1 MAQNLSNFPIEEA
14 QQLAKST
21 SGQELLQLLQQGDDA
36 KLDEA
41 AALLQ
46 QGNTQQAKALLLP
59 ILEDPKILALLRQLG
74 G

>member
-14 QQLAKST
+14 QQLARSA
-21 SGQELLQLLQQGDDA
+21 SGQELLQLLQQGDGA

>member
-1 MAQNLSNFPIEEA
+1 MAQNLSKFPIEEA

-21 SGQELLQLLQQGDDA
+21 SGQELLQLLQQGDGA

-41 AALLQ
+41 AAHLQ

>member
-1 MAQNLSNFPIEEA
+1 MAQNLSKFPIEEA

-21 SGQELLQLLQQGDDA
+21 SGQELLQLLQQGDGA

>member
-14 QQLAKST
+14 QQLARSA
-21 SGQELLQLLQQGDDA
+21 SGQELMQLLQQGDGA

>member
-1 MAQNLSNFPIEEA
+1 MAQNLANFPIEEA
-14 QQLAKST
+14 QQLARSA
-21 SGQELLQLLQQGDDA
+21 SGQELLQLLQQGDGA

-46 QGNTQQAKALLLP
+46 QGNTQQAKELLLP

>member
-14 QQLAKST
+14 QQLARST
-21 SGQELLQLLQQGDDA
+21 SGQELLQLLQQGDGA

-46 QGNTQQAKALLLP
+46 QGNAQQAKALLLP

>member
-14 QQLAKST
+14 QQLARST
-21 SGQELLQLLQQGDDA
+21 SGQELLQLLQQGDGA

>member
-21 SGQELLQLLQQGDDA
+21 SGQELMQLLQQGDGA

>member
-14 QQLAKST
+14 QQLARSA
-21 SGQELLQLLQQGDDA
+21 SGQELLQLLQQGDGA

-41 AALLQ
+41 AALLK

>member
-21 SGQELLQLLQQGDDA
+21 SGQELLQLLQQGDGA

-46 QGNTQQAKALLLP
+46 QGNTQQAKELLLP

>member
-21 SGQELLQLLQQGDDA
+21 SGQELLQLLQQGDGA